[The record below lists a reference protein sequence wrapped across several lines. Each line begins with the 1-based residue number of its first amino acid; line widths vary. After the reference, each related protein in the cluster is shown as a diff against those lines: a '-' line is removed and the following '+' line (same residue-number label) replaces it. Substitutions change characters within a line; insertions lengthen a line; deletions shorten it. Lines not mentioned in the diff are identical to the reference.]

1 MAVKTSSQGYRYE
14 SCPPDAFGP
23 MYPMNQMGKGK
34 SAFICIT
41 TSGLLRLFWVAEN
54 GWRETTHELES
65 MVSSDDLITH
75 ASMCPDKGKLY
86 LQYSGHQLN

>member
-1 MAVKTSSQGYRYE
+1 
-14 SCPPDAFGP
+14 
-23 MYPMNQMGKGK
+23 MNQMGKGK

-54 GWRETTHELES
+54 GWREATHELDS

-75 ASMCPDKGKLY
+75 ASMCPDKGKSFLKY
-86 LQYSGHQLN
+86 FGHQLN